1 MEATWGWY
9 WAADVIAECGAT
21 LHLAHPLGIAGYE
34 NRRVKNDIRD
44 ATLLADLLRMGRLP
58 EAWIAPPEV
67 RELREV
73 VRYRAK
79 LSRLRAGLK
88 AQVHQTLGKEGVI
101 PAARLRSGAAGGQ
114 QWLDDLRLGDE
125 YVNRIESLRDLI
137 EVYDREIHDCDV
149 RIYRRLKG
157 HPGYEAVQAL
167 RGVGPVLA
175 AVFVAEIGDVTR
187 FANPQ
192 RLCSWA
198 GLTPRHRESDTHV
211 AARPDHQARLPAV
224 ALGGGR
230 SGLRRRP
237 RPEDRLGQGTRRRPP
252 GSQHRPRR
260 RRPPSVDARVLR
272 AARRRDPLPRQRRG
286 VRSGHG
292 HRAARSIG
300 MTHQLVRP
308 RYMSELP
315 MVVTVRLHVTRHRRR
330 DEGMPRHPT
339 QRAAT
344 TSTDTRTEARLT
356 VTLHPIGDHA
366 LALTNQDPASGVDR
380 RVDVRFDAPR
390 LRACGPDQPR
400 RERTTTT

>member
-1 MEATWGWY
+1 M
-9 WAADVIAECGAT
+9 
-21 LHLAHPLGIAGYE
+21 
-34 NRRVKNDIRD
+34 KNDIRD

-58 EAWIAPPEV
+58 EAWIAPPEI

-101 PAARLRSGAAGGQ
+101 PELDSIWRTGGQ

-187 FANPQ
+187 FANPR

-198 GLTPRHRESDTHV
+198 GLTPRHRESDSHV
-211 AARPDHQARLPAV
+211 APRPDHQARLPAV
-224 ALGGGR
+224 ALGRRR
-230 SGLRRRP
+230 SGLRRRA
-237 RPEDRLGQGTRRRPP
+237 RPADRLGQGTRRCPP
-252 GSQHRPRR
+252 GSQHRPCR
-260 RRPPSVDARVLR
+260 RRPPSVDARLLR

-300 MTHQLVRP
+300 MTHRLVR
-308 RYMSELP
+308 S
-315 MVVTVRLHVTRHRRR
+315 
-330 DEGMPRHPT
+330 
-339 QRAAT
+339 
-344 TSTDTRTEARLT
+344 TST
-356 VTLHPIGDHA
+356 
-366 LALTNQDPASGVDR
+366 
-380 RVDVRFDAPR
+380 
-390 LRACGPDQPR
+390 
-400 RERTTTT
+400 